1 MFGRH
6 ERGSVLIVVLIVGAL
21 LGVQIVYLGRM
32 IVVMRRSSEARYRM
46 YQALDVAL
54 SGKAYVG
61 ALWVGLPEF
70 VLVPNKAGIYRSL
83 LGMHQVGVPLDGA
96 LYLFKHTSGEFVDVY
111 SVGVL
116 SDGRGKAI
124 VRFSYKLVSGDLVF
138 LGMEKI

>member
-1 MFGRH
+1 MSGR
-6 ERGSVLIVVLIVGAL
+6 RKQGSVLIVVLIVGAL
-21 LGVQIVYLGRM
+21 LGVQILFLGRM
-32 IVVMRRSSEARYRM
+32 IILMRRTSEARFQMYR
-46 YQALDVAL
+46 ALDVAL
-54 SGKAYVG
+54 SGKAYVR
-61 ALWVGLPEF
+61 ALWRDLPEF
-70 VLVPNKAGIYRSL
+70 VLVPNKVGIYRSL
-83 LGMHQVGVPLDGA
+83 LGMRQVGVPLDGA